1 MLPVPPWF
9 VWALLG
15 AVFAGATAVL
25 AKLGLAEVDPDMAT
39 VIRTSILMLVL
50 PVLVLLGGHWSN
62 PLALSARTWLFLALS
77 ALATAFSWI
86 CSFRALKLGPASLV
100 APVDKLSVLVVALL
114 AVVVLG
120 ERPSPLGWL
129 ALALVGAGGVL
140 FSLAG

>member
-1 MLPVPPWF
+1 MPLWF
-9 VWALLG
+9 LWALLG

-39 VIRTSILMLVL
+39 VIRTAFLMLLL
-50 PVLVLLGGHWSN
+50 PLLVLLGGHWSN
-62 PLALSARTWLFLALS
+62 PLAFSGRTWLLLGLS
-77 ALATAFSWI
+77 ALATALSWI

-120 ERPSPLGWL
+120 ERPSPLGWI
-129 ALALVGAGGVL
+129 ALMLIAGGGLL
-140 FSLAG
+140 FSMAD